1 MITKKNLKKTMLQM
15 RDKLSPE
22 EVSSLSLKIFE
33 NVFSLDCY
41 KKARSVFIYYSFKN
55 EVSTLSAIKEMLKT
69 KTVYIPKINGGNV
82 MTAVKINENT
92 SYSPNRLGICEP
104 LNGEAGNYWDI
115 DLCITPGVAFDKYGA
130 RAGYGKAY
138 YDIFLRGT
146 NIYKLAVC
154 YDFQIVD
161 CIPVDLLD
169 VCMDCIV
176 TDKRILMFNGC
187 RY

>member
-1 MITKKNLKKTMLQM
+1 MITKKNLKKNILQM
-15 RDKLSPE
+15 RDRLSPE
-22 EVSSLSLKIFE
+22 EVLSLSSKIFE

-41 KKARSVFIYYSFKN
+41 KKAKSVFIYYSFKN
-55 EVSTLSAIKEMLKT
+55 EVSTLSTIQEMLKT
-69 KTVYIPKINGGNV
+69 KTVYVPKINGGNV
-82 MTAVKINENT
+82 MNAVKINEDT
-92 SYSPNRLGICEP
+92 SYLPNCLGIYEP
-104 LNGEAGNYWDI
+104 LKGETGNYRDI
-115 DLCITPGVAFDKYGA
+115 DLCITPGVAFDKYGG

-161 CIPVDLLD
+161 YIPIDLLD

-176 TDKRILMFNGC
+176 TDKRILMFNDC